1 MELKIFL
8 VDYFKAETNM
18 DPPYLSVAPIA
29 PASPPQQSGGTNGRA
44 EEEEEEEEEEE
55 ATTAVTPSIP
65 TAEQRREY
73 RPSTGKEETWLEL
86 LATKR
91 GGGGKW
97 LQHTEL
103 PSTNQKDYVAARAYS
118 GQIKCL
124 NIFLK

>member
-44 EEEEEEEEEEE
+44 EEEED
-55 ATTAVTPSIP
+55 ATVAVTPSIP

-73 RPSTGKEETWLEL
+73 RPSAGKEETWLEL
-86 LATKR
+86 LARKR

-103 PSTNQKDYVAARAYS
+103 PPNKSKRPCCRS
-118 GQIKCL
+118 GLLRSNKMS
-124 NIFLK
+124 